1 VFRFPRQL
9 ISIGMP
15 ALDQSL
21 KPRFGD
27 RSLPFTAP
35 GAAASVDLAI
45 PERIPLLAR
54 LLIAAALA
62 LFFTRW
68 PWNASPGL
76 DPSWAMA
83 SDFAFR
89 HGLKFGTEF
98 IFTAGP
104 YSFLHTFFFSP
115 DTYPYVVASDLFL
128 TALFLAPLVLLGTRW
143 SALAYVPACFGV
155 HVMLPTADALFAA
168 AALSLFALC
177 LTWRRVETVA
187 LVALC
192 APVLLAK
199 YSFPVWL
206 IPLLALADLWHLAI
220 GRRWPIFIPAVSAAL
235 VASWLFAGQDLGSLP
250 AAIANT
256 IDITSYYGRA
266 MQIVGKQRELVWFSI
281 AVLTLYAFIGMRL
294 VSSALHGPQNS
305 VVRCLFFAAGLGWV
319 LLIAFKAGY
328 IRQDEHI
335 FIAWKILLLSVP
347 IVAVFLGP
355 MGGENL
361 MAGSVAKAGPVFL
374 AAGVCA
380 AALVLW
386 SYTGWQLFW
395 ELRFPG
401 LHKAAYEQQQRGAI
415 QAMARPFPSVV
426 GTVDAIPWEIG
437 ELIASGL
444 DYRPRPVIQSFSS
457 YSPRLQAL
465 DRDHFQGPRAPQ
477 TLFLR
482 IEDIDGRLPTM
493 ATGPSLPVIGQ
504 WYDAVDNTAPLGL
517 VLHRRQ
523 SPRAAS
529 REQLGEAEFR
539 IDQWVTVPQPE
550 TGLILARVTLARTL
564 RGRLVTFFYR
574 EPLLFITVRTASG
587 SERRYRFIP
596 SMGEVEFAIS
606 PQPVSDGSIAAAGLL
621 DSEQFPALS
630 ERVVAFR
637 ISGSRSARRSFGI
650 GHASFSK
657 FLLEPGFAAAATGKI
672 K

>member
-1 VFRFPRQL
+1 M
-9 ISIGMP
+9 S

-21 KPRFGD
+21 KPRLGD
-27 RSLPFTAP
+27 HSRPFTAS
-35 GAAASVDLAI
+35 GAAASDELAI

-83 SDFAFR
+83 SDYALR

-115 DTYPYVVASDLFL
+115 DTYAYVVASDLFL
-128 TALFLAPLVLLGTRW
+128 ATLYLAPLVLLGTRW

-155 HVMLPTADALFAA
+155 HVMLATPDSLFAA

-206 IPLLALADLWHLAI
+206 VPLLALADLWHLAI
-220 GRRWPIFIPAVSAAL
+220 GRRWPIFIPAVTAAL

-250 AAIANT
+250 GAIAN
-256 IDITSYYGRA
+256 IVDITSYYGRA

-281 AVLTLYAFIGMRL
+281 AVLTLYAFIGMRW
-294 VSSALHGPQNS
+294 VSFALHGPQNS
-305 VVRCLFFAAGLGWV
+305 ILRCLFFAAGLGWI

-355 MGGENL
+355 IGVEN
-361 MAGSVAKAGPVFL
+361 AGPVARAGPVFL
-374 AAGVCA
+374 AAGICA
-380 AALVLW
+380 AALVIW
-386 SYTGWQLFW
+386 SHTGWQLFW

-415 QAMARPFPSVV
+415 QAMARPFPPSVV

-457 YSPRLQAL
+457 YSPRLQML
-465 DRDHFQGPRAPQ
+465 DRNHFQGPRAPQ

-504 WYDAVDNTAPLGL
+504 WYDAVDNTVPLGL
-517 VLHRRQ
+517 VLNRRQ
-523 SPRAAS
+523 SPRATS

-539 IDQWVTVPQPE
+539 IDQWITVPQPE
-550 TGLILARVTLARTL
+550 TGLILARVTLARTF
-564 RGRLVTFFYR
+564 RGRLATFFYR
-574 EPLLFITVRTASG
+574 EPLLFITLRTASG
-587 SERRYRFIP
+587 NERRYRFIP
-596 SMGEVEFAIS
+596 SMGEVEFVIS
-606 PQPVSDGSIAAAGLL
+606 PQPISDPGVAAAGLL
-621 DSEQFPALS
+621 DSERFPALS
-630 ERVVAFR
+630 ERIVAFS

-657 FLLEPGFAAAATGKI
+657 LVLEPGFAAAATEKI